1 MSFLSNGFW
10 ALSFDFDTLVPILFF
25 VLYGLS
31 QFLGGKKKA
40 DQEEEGSQ
48 EDGQALEEA
57 RERARQIRE
66 EIQRKIRER
75 QVASRKQGSGDWE
88 SPPVVQPPEPVEQE
102 VSLADPVDQEQ
113 PTTPADDDQSVYG
126 DYQTP
131 LQSEIE
137 RRLEEQRA
145 RLAETK
151 RKNEEARK
159 EANRRRKEA
168 FAKAQKIRQ
177 QARAEHALKR
187 VRPAPS
193 AGSGFREELVDGL
206 RRPETLRKA
215 ILYREILD
223 PPLGLR

>member
-10 ALSFDFDTLVPILFF
+10 ALSFDFDTLVPLLFF

-31 QFLGGKKKA
+31 QFLGGKKKP
-40 DQEEEGSQ
+40 DQQEEAGQ
-48 EDGQALEEA
+48 EDGQVLEEA

-75 QVASRKQGSGDWE
+75 QSASGQQGNGDWE

-102 VSLADPVDQEQ
+102 VTFAEPPEEAEKMA
-113 PTTPADDDQSVYG
+113 PARETQTSYG

-131 LQSEIE
+131 LQTEIE
-137 RRLEEQRA
+137 RRLQEQRA
-145 RLAETK
+145 KLEETK
-151 RKNEEARK
+151 RKNEQARK

-177 QARAEHALKR
+177 HAKSLQLRARKEPVAVGRLM
-187 VRPAPS
+187 
-193 AGSGFREELVDGL
+193 FREELVDGL

-223 PPLGLR
+223 PPVGLR